1 MDPKVEERLVQ
12 LEAKIED
19 NNVVLHK
26 LYRMQRSAMIFRV
39 VYWTL
44 IILLSV
50 GAFYFAQPL
59 LDQFK
64 GVYDF
69 GDSAD
74 ANTFKE
80 LINQYKGAATGL

>member
-1 MDPKVEERLVQ
+1 MDPAFEERLAK

-19 NNVVLHK
+19 NNAMLHK
-26 LYRMQRSAMIFRV
+26 LYRAQRNGLIVRI
-39 VYWTL
+39 VYWTF

-50 GAFYFAQPL
+50 GAFYFVQPF

-69 GDSAD
+69 QNNAD
-74 ANTFKE
+74 TTVFKD
-80 LINQYKGAATGL
+80 LINQYKGTQGE